1 MDLNRVTRVDDHVS
15 CRNALISVADKRGL
29 ADFVAELWRVIPD
42 LTIFSSGGT
51 FREISAVAERDSR
64 AAQIREVSEYTGQ
77 PEMQGG
83 LVKTLDF
90 NIYLGLL
97 SETYN
102 PAHQDDLSR
111 QDARTF
117 DLTVC
122 NFYPFEEAAATA
134 GARVE
139 DLRTS
144 IDIGGPAMLRASA
157 KNFLRVAAVCAS
169 NDYSAVLEE
178 LRTHDGATTLA
189 FRSQLAA
196 KAFQYTAHYEN
207 AIAGA
212 LGSYIRH
219 TSWNDVYEIDPDA
232 ADSREVPG

>member
-1 MDLNRVTRVDDHVS
+1 MNLNRVTQVDDRVR

-29 ADFVAELWRVIPD
+29 DAFVTQLWEAVPD

-51 FREISAVAERDSR
+51 FRVVQEIAEAVSR
-64 AAQIREVSEYTGQ
+64 TGQIREVAEYTGQ

-90 NIYLGLL
+90 RIYLGLL

-102 PAHQDDLSR
+102 PAHQDDLKR
-111 QDARTF
+111 QKAHAF

-122 NFYPFEEAAATA
+122 NFYPFEEAASVA

-139 DLRTS
+139 DLRTN

-157 KNFLRVAAVCAS
+157 KNFLRVAPVCTS
-169 NDYSAVLEE
+169 EDYPSVIEE
-178 LRTHDGATTLA
+178 LRANGGATTLKFRARLAAAA
-189 FRSQLAA
+189 FR
-196 KAFQYTAHYEN
+196 YTAHYEN

-212 LGSYIRH
+212 LGSFIRQ
-219 TSWNDVYEIDPDA
+219 TDWEDVYTIDPGPSNPSEA
-232 ADSREVPG
+232 VR